1 MTRAVVEFLVE
12 IARSPMHSFFR
23 LLLILIILPLI
34 GTLGFHWI
42 EGWRWIDSL
51 YMAFIT
57 LSTVGYE
64 LVHPLS
70 DAGKVFII
78 VYLGLG
84 FSVFFYSLTQIGEM
98 AVGGDLQRLLRRR
111 IMNRQIKDLDQ
122 HFIICGL
129 GRMGSGIAKELFKK
143 NHPFVVIERNPKR
156 IEAALEEG
164 WRCIEGDATNDEVLR
179 TAGIERARCLAT
191 VLPHDADNL
200 FTVMSARLLNKELT
214 LITRT
219 SDEASV
225 DKMKRAGA
233 TRIIS
238 PYSIGAVKISQLM
251 INPQLEEFIEI
262 FGEHDLDIDLTVVK
276 VHPHSPLRGRTLKHV
291 QQEVKG
297 LLVVGLRREG
307 QKLLMPPPEDE
318 ALQTKD
324 SLIVVGPSRA
334 MRTFMK
340 SLDASLI

>member
-1 MTRAVVEFLVE
+1 M
-12 IARSPMHSFFR
+12 RSFVR
-23 LLLILIILPLI
+23 LLLILIILPFL

-64 LVHPLS
+64 VVAPLS

-78 VYLGLG
+78 IYLALG

-98 AVGGDLQRLLRRR
+98 AVGGDLRRLFRRR
-111 IMNRQIKDLDQ
+111 MMHRQIKDLDQ
-122 HFIICGL
+122 HFIICGM
-129 GRMGSGIAKELFKK
+129 GRMGSGIARELHKK
-143 NHPFVVIERNPKR
+143 KQPFVIIEKDSARV
-156 IEAALEEG
+156 EAALLDG
-164 WRCIEGDATNDEVLR
+164 WRCIEGDATNDDVLR
-179 TAGIERARCLAT
+179 NAGIDRALCLAT

-200 FTVMSARLLNKELT
+200 FTVMSARLLNKTMT
-214 LITRT
+214 LITRA
-219 SDEASV
+219 SDEASI
-225 DKMKRAGA
+225 DKLKRAGA

-238 PYSIGAVKISQLM
+238 PYSIGAVKIAQLM

-262 FGEHDLDIDLTVVK
+262 FGEHELDIDLTVVK
-276 VHPHSPLRGRTLKHV
+276 VDQQSPLQGRNLKQV
-291 QQEVKG
+291 QQEAKG

-307 QKLLMPPPEDE
+307 QKLLMPPPDDE
-318 ALQTKD
+318 ILKPKD
-324 SLIVVGPSRA
+324 SLIVVGPSRV

-340 SLDASLI
+340 TLEASPSS